1 MEEKLKQKDL
11 TIDVTTFYTICELRR
26 QCADV
31 REVVSVV
38 KKSYAPY
45 YKEVTFTYQ
54 GCHYLVRED
63 KVYVQTMITF
73 E

>member
-1 MEEKLKQKDL
+1 MEKKLEQKEL
-11 TIDVTTFYTICELRR
+11 KVDVTTFYSICELRR

-31 REVVSVV
+31 KEVIKVV
-38 KKSYAPY
+38 IECYSPH

-63 KVYVQTMITF
+63 KVFVQTMLTF
-73 E
+73 

>member
-1 MEEKLKQKDL
+1 MEKKFEQKDL
-11 TIDVTTFYTICELRR
+11 TIDVTGFHTICELRR

-31 REVVSVV
+31 RDVISVI
-38 KKSYAPY
+38 KKSYAPH

-54 GCHYLVRED
+54 GCYYLVRES
-63 KVYVQTMITF
+63 KVFVQTMITF

>member
-1 MEEKLKQKDL
+1 MEKKFEQKDL
-11 TIDVTTFYTICELRR
+11 KVDVTTFYSICELRR

-31 REVVSVV
+31 KEVINFV
-38 KKSYAPY
+38 KENYAPH

-63 KVYVQTMITF
+63 KVFVQTMLTF
-73 E
+73 